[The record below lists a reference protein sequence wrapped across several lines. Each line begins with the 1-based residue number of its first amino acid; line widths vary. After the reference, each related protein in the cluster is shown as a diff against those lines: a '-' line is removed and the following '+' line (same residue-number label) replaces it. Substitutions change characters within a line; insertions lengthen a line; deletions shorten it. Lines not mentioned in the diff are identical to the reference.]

1 MNLMDRDSERAAID
15 AFIASRGVT
24 RCPDRYGATVD
35 FAMSEAETKAR
46 LAAMPRPRRMTHK
59 EYADIVYARVFPKG
73 RKRIP
78 AYSGKSPG

>member
-1 MNLMDRDSERAAID
+1 MTPVDRNSERAAID
-15 AFIASRGVT
+15 DFIATRGVT

-35 FAMSEAETKAR
+35 FAMPEAEIKAR